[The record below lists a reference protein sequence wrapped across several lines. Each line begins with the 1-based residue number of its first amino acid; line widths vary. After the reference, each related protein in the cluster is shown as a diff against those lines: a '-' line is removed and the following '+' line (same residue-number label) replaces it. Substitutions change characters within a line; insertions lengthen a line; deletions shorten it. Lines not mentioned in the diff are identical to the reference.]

1 MRRSLITTILTA
13 LLALILVSAANAA
26 VPNGQQNFLNLDA
39 GLQPRTTW
47 LSNQA
52 FRLKSIYNNS
62 LLGYGHRTFGV
73 DLQWGDH
80 GDWTASLPG
89 HGGTR
94 AITQADHVALYNSMA
109 HKYLGYGHENFGVD
123 LQWYDTPH
131 FEWQLAGTGANRGLY
146 NTAIHDYLQ
155 YGDETWGINLVW
167 NFHEVGQDY
176 VEPPDYQPA
185 PPGPQVAYVTLQQ
198 ALNPSAMHERYTGR
212 LAYQTYHQAVVDQIQ
227 NTSQYPISFVGW
239 EYLGAEPLPR
249 TGSAAGADPVRA
261 AAQRHDPRPAGPA
274 PLLRHQVVRR
284 GRWRERL
291 SAARAGHLPLRQLAP
306 PRAAGRGLTPSA
318 GRRRRPGARGSA
330 RRAAA
335 RSRAGRRRSSRS
347 RTAG

>member
-80 GDWTASLPG
+80 GDWTASLSG

-109 HKYLGYGHENFGVD
+109 H
-123 LQWYDTPH
+123 
-131 FEWQLAGTGANRGLY
+131 
-146 NTAIHDYLQ
+146 
-155 YGDETWGINLVW
+155 
-167 NFHEVGQDY
+167 
-176 VEPPDYQPA
+176 
-185 PPGPQVAYVTLQQ
+185 
-198 ALNPSAMHERYTGR
+198 
-212 LAYQTYHQAVVDQIQ
+212 
-227 NTSQYPISFVGW
+227 
-239 EYLGAEPLPR
+239 
-249 TGSAAGADPVRA
+249 
-261 AAQRHDPRPAGPA
+261 
-274 PLLRHQVVRR
+274 
-284 GRWRERL
+284 
-291 SAARAGHLPLRQLAP
+291 
-306 PRAAGRGLTPSA
+306 
-318 GRRRRPGARGSA
+318 
-330 RRAAA
+330 
-335 RSRAGRRRSSRS
+335 
-347 RTAG
+347 

>member
-123 LQWYDTPH
+123 LQWYDTPR

-185 PPGPQVAYVTLQQ
+185 PPGPQVAYVTLRQ

-239 EYLGAEPLPR
+239 EYPAPNHCHGPVLRQGQILSGQQLTALTRDQQGPRPYYDIKSCGAVGGGN
-249 TGSAAGADPVRA
+249 GSAPLVRVTY
-261 AAQRHDPRPAGPA
+261 HY
-274 PLLRHQVVRR
+274 V
-284 GRWRERL
+284 
-291 SAARAGHLPLRQLAP
+291 S
-306 PRAAGRGLTPSA
+306 
-318 GRRRRPGARGSA
+318 
-330 RRAAA
+330 
-335 RSRAGRRRSSRS
+335 
-347 RTAG
+347 